1 MVVGYIKNILN
12 CINMKNKILGIV
24 VFSLLMVSC
33 ASIPKETVMLSK
45 TIGADLQILHD
56 SHRNI
61 VQLYYSGI
69 KTNVNTFIDDI
80 YSPFIINHVLESEL
94 DKFKRGETSLYGI
107 IESAGKTKDKDET
120 KEALNVMTEFQKAA
134 NEQIT
139 TKKNELLSPILN
151 QERKILNVIDQYY
164 QNIIYA
170 NATLTAYLI
179 SAQNVK
185 ESQNEALSIIGLNG
199 IDTIVADK
207 MVELSSFLDI
217 ALEKGKKI
225 DIKSDEAQ
233 QQIEDIANKIKEL
246 TNKITR

>member
-1 MVVGYIKNILN
+1 
-12 CINMKNKILGIV
+12 MKNKILGIV